1 MLSKGFYFN
10 LSGEAP
16 NTVITKY
23 RELMEKSGPADTS
36 MQFALS
42 LLMKNAF
49 IKLKLKSPA
58 QVEKFFEKIGIK
70 GILNECPNLSDI
82 LEQISLV
89 PEFQEMKFNA

>member
-16 NTVITKY
+16 NSVITKY
-23 RELMEKSGPADTS
+23 REMMEKSGPVDTS
-36 MQFALS
+36 MQFALT

-58 QVEKFFEKIGIK
+58 QV
-70 GILNECPNLSDI
+70 
-82 LEQISLV
+82 
-89 PEFQEMKFNA
+89 